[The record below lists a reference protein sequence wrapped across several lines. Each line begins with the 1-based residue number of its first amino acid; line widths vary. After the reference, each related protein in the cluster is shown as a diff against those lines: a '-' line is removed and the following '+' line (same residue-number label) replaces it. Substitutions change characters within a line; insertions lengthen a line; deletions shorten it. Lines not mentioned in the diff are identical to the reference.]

1 VEHSSLYLAA
11 LPPAT
16 AVTIKTYGGTAADVI
31 TDGVSEVVACKGSW
45 ESAADLLC
53 GALDPALRVALFVA
67 PLHAPSFEAAPIS
80 VR

>member
-1 VEHSSLYLAA
+1 
-11 LPPAT
+11 
-16 AVTIKTYGGTAADVI
+16 VI